1 MNADLES
8 SSSTALRLKR
18 LLESRDPYDYKLS
31 DLAGLQRQAIQELF
45 QYCRKQLKVLDRLAS
60 DKGIERIGKLDDLVP
75 LLFSHQTY
83 KSYPESFVRD
93 NRWELMNKWL
103 ATLTTQAIGSID
115 LSDITDTDAWVARMA
130 EHGHNV
136 LLSSGTSGKSSFL
149 NRSGADIEFN
159 HLATVNIIR
168 LMNDIGPEERLPIFL
183 LGPKNGSH
191 IFVSI
196 MHKFA
201 TYLGDPAATYWLS
214 ELELTEEDL
223 RRQALLRARASDGS
237 ATPGEIQE
245 LEDRARERQH
255 HMSAA
260 MADIAQNLECHKEE
274 KLMIAGLW
282 LPHFMF
288 MEAAHARGI
297 GDGELNCHNTI
308 FVGGGLKGA
317 KLPADYREQLLRF
330 HSVDSSR
337 YVQVYGMT
345 ELSSPFPMCCAGN
358 YHCPPW
364 IVMLVLNAEGTEI
377 LNPEQG
383 TVEGRAAFFDTAVQA
398 RWGGIITSDK
408 VEVNFSPCAC
418 GRHSPSVKSITR
430 YTDLPGGDDKLSCAG
445 TMSSYVRGVIEE

>member
-1 MNADLES
+1 MNAHLES
-8 SSSTALRLKR
+8 SSSAAARLKR
-18 LLESRDPYDYKLS
+18 LLDSHDPYDYQPS
-31 DLAGLQRQAIQELF
+31 EIAGLQRQAIQDLF
-45 QYCRKQLKVLDRLAS
+45 DSSRKQLKVLDRLAS
-60 DKGIERIGKLDDLVP
+60 DKGIDRIEELDDLVP

-103 ATLTTQAIGSID
+103 ATLTTQTIGSID

-149 NRSGADIEFN
+149 NRSDADIEFN

-183 LGPKNGSH
+183 LGPRNGSH
-191 IFVSI
+191 IFISI

-201 TYLGDPAATYWLS
+201 ALLGDPEATYWLS

-223 RRQALLRARASDGS
+223 KRQALLRARVGDGS

-245 LEDRARERQH
+245 LEERARERQQ
-255 HMSAA
+255 HMSTA
-260 MADIAQNLECHKEE
+260 MANIAENLERHKHE

-297 GDGELNCHNTI
+297 GDGELNPQSTI

-330 HSVDSSR
+330 HSVDLNR

-345 ELSSPFPMCCAGN
+345 ELSSPFPLCSAGN

-364 IVMLVLNAEGTEI
+364 IVLLVLNTEGTAI

-398 RWGGIITSDK
+398 RWGGVITSDK
-408 VEVNFSPCAC
+408 VEVNYSPCPC
-418 GRHSPSVKSITR
+418 GRHSPSVKSISR
-430 YTDLPGGDDKLSCAG
+430 YNDLPGGDDKLSCAG
-445 TMSSYVRGVIEE
+445 TVSSYVRGVIEE